1 MGDIIDIKGRKTNEN
16 IHGIETHKPSV
27 MDITEIREK
36 QIQNERREAK
46 RTVIDGLV
54 GFSVVIPGRGLLRV
68 DLFDVSKGGLSFDM
82 NVESGHFRENEE
94 VAVRFYFSQTVYFPF
109 VVKITSSRLFHEEGF
124 VRHGAN
130 FISDLSNM
138 SVLGHFVDFIE
149 TVSISLRKDNGD
161 LFINE
166 FGG

>member
-1 MGDIIDIKGRKTNEN
+1 MGDIIDLKGRRMNEN
-16 IHGIETHKPSV
+16 TNAVETPRTPI

-36 QIQNERREAK
+36 QIQHERREAK

-54 GFSVVIPGRGLLRV
+54 GFSVVIPGRGLLKV
-68 DLFDVSKGGLSFDM
+68 HLFDVSKNGLAFDM
-82 NVESGHFRENEE
+82 NVESGHFRESEE

-109 VVKITSSRLFHEEGF
+109 VVKISSCRLFHEEGF
-124 VRHGAN
+124 ARHGATFHPELSNLSVLEHFVN
-130 FISDLSNM
+130 FIES
-138 SVLGHFVDFIE
+138 
-149 TVSISLRKDNGD
+149 VSISLRKDSGD